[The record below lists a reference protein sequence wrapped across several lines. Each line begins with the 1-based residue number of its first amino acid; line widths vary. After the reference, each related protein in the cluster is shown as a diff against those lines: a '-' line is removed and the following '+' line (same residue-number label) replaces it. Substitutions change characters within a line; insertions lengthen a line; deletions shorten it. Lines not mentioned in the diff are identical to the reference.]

1 MQCRVISTT
10 KRSSGDVRGRQVKS
24 GLDMQRWILNLLGAA
39 LLAVPFAFARFGA
52 NGGLAASREGS
63 ATAGMAEWLSLS
75 ITAGAFLL
83 HWGPV
88 LLGALIIFYANRHRG

>member
-1 MQCRVISTT
+1 MRCRAISTT
-10 KRSSGDVRGRQVKS
+10 RRNSGDTRGRQAKS

-75 ITAGAFLL
+75 ITAGAFLV

-88 LLGALIIFYANRHRG
+88 LLGALIIFYANRRRG

>member
-1 MQCRVISTT
+1 
-10 KRSSGDVRGRQVKS
+10 
-24 GLDMQRWILNLLGAA
+24 MQRWILNLIGAA

-88 LLGALIIFYANRHRG
+88 LLGALILFYANRRRG

>member
-1 MQCRVISTT
+1 MRCRAISTT
-10 KRSSGDVRGRQVKS
+10 KRNSGDARRQVKR
-24 GLDMQRWILNLLGAA
+24 GFDMQRWILNLIGAA

-88 LLGALIIFYANRHRG
+88 LLGALILFYANRRRG